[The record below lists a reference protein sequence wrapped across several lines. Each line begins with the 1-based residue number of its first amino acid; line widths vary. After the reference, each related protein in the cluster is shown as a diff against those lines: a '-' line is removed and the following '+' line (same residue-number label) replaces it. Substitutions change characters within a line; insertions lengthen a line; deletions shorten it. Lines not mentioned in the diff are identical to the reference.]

1 MFAFLRLL
9 FGSIDGAEEHAHTR
23 NKVHAKNRKIGF
35 SRNFCSA
42 IYTYSTVVDYG
53 RLPEH
58 HYLSAEDAWKLFGY
72 FSENSLPLPK
82 WLRVPDFYLPS
93 KNLNHIRQ
101 EKPNVLEDVAKLQ
114 CLADTICLCPT
125 DIKDY
130 TTEQSKKDKNK
141 EDKNKEEIKCMTAN
155 LREEP
160 LMRATV
166 PALKL
171 ALGKRGVNPTRE
183 QNRKL
188 ELVMLLRDEMSNFD
202 DTDLTGLLGD
212 ILKG

>member
-1 MFAFLRLL
+1 M
-9 FGSIDGAEEHAHTR
+9 
-23 NKVHAKNRKIGF
+23 
-35 SRNFCSA
+35 
-42 IYTYSTVVDYG
+42 
-53 RLPEH
+53 
-58 HYLSAEDAWKLFGY
+58 SAEDAWKLFSY

-101 EKPNVLEDVAKLQ
+101 EKLNVLEDVAKLQ

-141 EDKNKEEIKCMTAN
+141 EEIKRMKAT

-171 ALGKRGVNPTRE
+171 ALGKLGVYPTRE

-188 ELVMLLRDEMSNFD
+188 ELVLLLRDEMSKLD
-202 DTDLTGLLGD
+202 DTDLTGLLGYL
-212 ILKG
+212 LKE